1 MRDFW
6 KERSTRDWMLA
17 AAVTTLAFTT
27 ATVASAQTKTPAEL
41 AIDAAVPVP
50 EPANVTP
57 PAPSDFAA
65 QAKALANGSPKLP
78 DAKPADTASSDTK
91 ASDTKTTDTK
101 PADAPAAT
109 ASAPAAD
116 APKAV
121 DAKPA
126 DTKAADVKPADAKQ
140 ADVKQD
146 TATQTPAPADVKTPD
161 A

>member
-57 PAPSDFAA
+57 PAPTDFAT
-65 QAKALANGSPKLP
+65 QAKALATGSV
-78 DAKPADTASSDTK
+78 K
-91 ASDTKTTDTK
+91 ASDAKTPDAPSSDARAADSK
-101 PADAPAAT
+101 PADAVPATT
-109 ASAPAAD
+109 ASARP
-116 APKAV
+116 
-121 DAKPA
+121 
-126 DTKAADVKPADAKQ
+126 
-140 ADVKQD
+140 
-146 TATQTPAPADVKTPD
+146 QTPPKPLM
-161 A
+161 